1 MKKILIGL
9 LTLAISL
16 SFIACNSNQNS
27 STSQSKEEDKLNVSN
42 QEDKKEEGFKK
53 NQQITVISREDGSGT
68 RGAFIELMEI
78 QEKNADGKKID
89 KTTKEAIIADK
100 TDVMLTQVSGNESAI
115 GYVSVA
121 SLNENVKALKVDGAE
136 ATTQNIKSGE
146 YKVSRPFYI
155 ATKAQQN
162 ELTKDFISFILSKEG
177 QEVIAKSC
185 ITIDDSAKPYA
196 GNKPKGKIVVAG
208 SSSVTP
214 VMEKLAEAYKA
225 INSNAAID
233 VQQGDSTSGMQAAID
248 GIADIGMASRSL
260 KDSEKEKLTPV
271 KIALDG
277 IAVITNKSNP
287 LDNISCENVKKIYTG
302 EVTTWDKI
310 N

>member
-1 MKKILIGL
+1 MKKKLICL
-9 LTLAISL
+9 LILAISL
-16 SFIACNSNQNS
+16 SFIACNS
-27 STSQSKEEDKLNVSN
+27 STKSNKEYNKS
-42 QEDKKEEGFKK
+42 
-53 NQQITVISREDGSGT
+53 QQITVVSREDGSGT
-68 RGAFIELMEI
+68 RGAFVELMKI
-78 QEKNADGKKID
+78 QEKNSDGKKID

-100 TDVMLTQVSGNESAI
+100 TDVTLTQVSGNESAI

-121 SLNENVKALKVDGAE
+121 SLNENVKALKVNGVK
-136 ATTQNIKSGE
+136 ATTENIKSGE

-162 ELTKDFISFILSKEG
+162 ELTKDFINFILSKEG
-177 QEVIAKSC
+177 QEIVAKSC
-185 ITIDDSAKPYA
+185 TTIDDNAKPYA

-214 VMEKLAEAYKA
+214 LMEKLAEAYKS
-225 INSNAAID
+225 INSNATID
-233 VQQGDSTSGMQAAID
+233 VQQGDSTSGMQSAID
-248 GIADIGMASRSL
+248 GIADIGMSSRNL

-277 IAVITNKSNP
+277 IAIIINKSNP
-287 LDNISCENVKKIYTG
+287 LENISSENVKKIYTG
-302 EVTTWDKI
+302 EITTWDKI